1 MDYWNFPGHCN
12 YNHAKSKIRIVKTE
26 PQNTNNS
33 GKKLVILGGGESGA
47 GTAILGVKEGF
58 EVFVSDKGKIKEKY
72 KSIFEELKIDWE
84 EETHT
89 ETKIL
94 DADVVM
100 KSPGIPETVSIV
112 KQLVEKDIPVISEI
126 EFAAAFTSAK
136 IIGITGSNGKT
147 TTTKFVHH
155 ILKNAGIKVGMAGNV
170 GDSFAKQVAET
181 NPDWFVLE
189 LSSFQLDGIK
199 DFRPDIS
206 VLTNITPDHLDRYE
220 HKLENY
226 VFSKF
231 RIAENQTEKD
241 FFIYDLDDEIIT
253 NWLEKNPVKAQKL
266 PFSLQQKVENG
277 SYIENENI
285 IVNIKNKQFN
295 MPTTKLGLQGK
306 HNTKNA
312 MAAATVSQLLRI
324 RKETI
329 RESMESFQG
338 VEHRLEK
345 VLKINNV
352 QYINDSKATNVNATF
367 YALESMESETVWI
380 VGGVD
385 KGNVYDDLLPL
396 VNEKVKAI
404 ICLGVDNQKLMQ
416 NFGNCVDTIV
426 ETESMK
432 EAVRMAYS
440 LAERGDSVLLSPACA
455 SFDLFENYED
465 RGRQF
470 KDAVRDL

>member
-1 MDYWNFPGHCN
+1 MN
-12 YNHAKSKIRIVKTE
+12 TE
-26 PQNTNNS
+26 TQNNSNS
-33 GKKLVILGGGESGA
+33 GKRLVILGGGESGA

-58 EVFVSDKGKIKEKY
+58 EVFVSDKGKIKDKY
-72 KSIFEELKIDWE
+72 KSVFEGLKIDWE
-84 EETHT
+84 EEQHT
-89 ETKIL
+89 EAKIL
-94 DADVVM
+94 NAEVVM

-112 KQLVEKDIPVISEI
+112 KQLVEKGIPVISEI

-155 ILKNAGIKVGMAGNV
+155 ILKSAGIKAGMAGNV

-181 NPDWFVLE
+181 APDWFVLE

-241 FFIYDLDDEIIT
+241 FFIYDLDNEIIT
-253 NWLEKNPVKAQKL
+253 RWLEKNPVKAQKL

-277 SYIENENI
+277 SYIENQNI
-285 IVNIKNKQFN
+285 IVNIKNNQFN

-367 YALESMESETVWI
+367 YALESMESETIWI

-416 NFGNCVDTIV
+416 NFGNCVDTMV
-426 ETESMK
+426 ETQSMK

-440 LAERGDSVLLSPACA
+440 LAEKGNSVLLSPACA

-470 KDAVRDL
+470 KEAVRNL

>member
-1 MDYWNFPGHCN
+1 MKPITQ
-12 YNHAKSKIRIVKTE
+12 ST
-26 PQNTNNS
+26 PNS
-33 GKKLVILGGGESGA
+33 GKRLVILGGGESGA

-72 KSIFEELKIDWE
+72 KSVFNELKIDWE
-84 EETHT
+84 EEKHT
-89 ETKIL
+89 EAKIL
-94 DADVVM
+94 NAEVVM
-100 KSPGIPETVSIV
+100 KSPGIPETVPMV
-112 KQLVEKDIPVISEI
+112 TQLREKGISVISEI

-181 NPDWFVLE
+181 NPEWFVLE

-220 HKLENY
+220 YKLENY

-231 RIAENQTEKD
+231 RISENQTDED

-253 NWLEKNPVKAQKL
+253 GWLEKNPVKARKL

-277 SYIENENI
+277 SYIENQNI
-285 IVNIKNKQFN
+285 IVNIKNNQFN

-367 YALESMESETVWI
+367 YALESMESETIWI

-426 ETESMK
+426 ETQSMK

-440 LAERGDSVLLSPACA
+440 LAEKGNSVLLSPACA

-470 KDAVRDL
+470 KEAVRDL